1 MGISAKLGF
10 KYFRSKKGFFVSFT
24 SFMAIAGL
32 TVGVA
37 TLIIVMSVMN
47 GFERELQNRILGVI
61 PHALI
66 HSREPIDKYDELIE
80 EILKV
85 NQVEEAVPF
94 IQMQSLISN
103 GKESRGVLLTAV
115 DPQYEKNVS
124 ILEDHMKTGS
134 ISNLQSGQIII
145 GFWLA
150 AYLGVSVGDEISIL
164 TSEVRTSLLGSF
176 PRSFTFKISG
186 IFELK
191 AEPDQNLV
199 IISHDDGQKI
209 KNYDNQTQSIRLK
222 VSDVMQSRQIASETV
237 FKISNANTS
246 YASSTWE
253 KTHGTLFQAV
263 QLEKLI
269 IGLLLFLIV
278 GVAAFNILST
288 TVMSVKTKEK
298 EIAIMKTIGIPD
310 KTLVAIFIFQGLYIS
325 LIGIS
330 LGLILGLI
338 TTINLN
344 SIILLIETM
353 FDRTLLDAYFI
364 NYFPYY
370 IDISQVVL
378 IMLTAFSL
386 CLLSAIWPAIRVSRF
401 DPVKVLRD
409 E

>member
-1 MGISAKLGF
+1 MVFG
-10 KYFRSKKGFFVSFT
+10 
-24 SFMAIAGL
+24 
-32 TVGVA
+32 
-37 TLIIVMSVMN
+37 
-47 GFERELQNRILGVI
+47 
-61 PHALI
+61 
-66 HSREPIDKYDELIE
+66 
-80 EILKV
+80 
-85 NQVEEAVPF
+85 
-94 IQMQSLISN
+94 
-103 GKESRGVLLTAV
+103 
-115 DPQYEKNVS
+115 
-124 ILEDHMKTGS
+124 
-134 ISNLQSGQIII
+134 
-145 GFWLA
+145 LA

-176 PRSFTFKISG
+176 PRSFTFKVSG

-191 AEPDQNLV
+191 VEPDQNLV

-246 YASSTWE
+246 YASSTWGE
-253 KTHGTLFQAV
+253 NSWDPFSSSSIREIDNRVTTF
-263 QLEKLI
+263 
-269 IGLLLFLIV
+269 FIV

-370 IDISQVVL
+370 IDISRL
-378 IMLTAFSL
+378 Y
-386 CLLSAIWPAIRVSRF
+386 
-401 DPVKVLRD
+401 
-409 E
+409 

>member
-66 HSREPIDKYDELIE
+66 HSREPIDKY
-80 EILKV
+80 
-85 NQVEEAVPF
+85 
-94 IQMQSLISN
+94 

-209 KNYDNQTQSIRLK
+209 KNYDNQTQSIR
-222 VSDVMQSRQIASETV
+222 
-237 FKISNANTS
+237 SNANTS

-344 SIILLIETM
+344 SIILLVESI
-353 FDRTLLDAYFI
+353 FNRTLLDAYFI
-364 NYFPYY
+364 NYFPYH
-370 IDISQVVL
+370 IDTSQVIL
-378 IMLTAFSL
+378 IMFTAFSL
-386 CLLSAIWPAIRVSRF
+386 CLLSAIWPAIRVARF

>member
-134 ISNLQSGQIII
+134 ISNLQSGQIIS

-150 AYLGVSVGDEISIL
+150 AYLGVSECG
-164 TSEVRTSLLGSF
+164 
-176 PRSFTFKISG
+176 
-186 IFELK
+186 
-191 AEPDQNLV
+191 
-199 IISHDDGQKI
+199 
-209 KNYDNQTQSIRLK
+209 
-222 VSDVMQSRQIASETV
+222 
-237 FKISNANTS
+237 
-246 YASSTWE
+246 
-253 KTHGTLFQAV
+253 
-263 QLEKLI
+263 
-269 IGLLLFLIV
+269 
-278 GVAAFNILST
+278 
-288 TVMSVKTKEK
+288 
-298 EIAIMKTIGIPD
+298 
-310 KTLVAIFIFQGLYIS
+310 
-325 LIGIS
+325 
-330 LGLILGLI
+330 
-338 TTINLN
+338 
-344 SIILLIETM
+344 
-353 FDRTLLDAYFI
+353 
-364 NYFPYY
+364 
-370 IDISQVVL
+370 
-378 IMLTAFSL
+378 
-386 CLLSAIWPAIRVSRF
+386 
-401 DPVKVLRD
+401 
-409 E
+409 